1 MHNYIQLG
9 DIEFKGGFYV
19 DKDDKIYISLVHL
32 NNVVTSFEETVSQT
46 FINDVDKL
54 AWARL
59 TAYLYLI
66 SRELQRILNDL
77 EKG

>member
-1 MHNYIQLG
+1 MN
-9 DIEFKGGFYV
+9 
-19 DKDDKIYISLVHL
+19 KDDKVYISLVHL

-46 FINDVDKL
+46 FISDVDKL

>member
-1 MHNYIQLG
+1 M
-9 DIEFKGGFYV
+9 

-32 NNVVTSFEETVSQT
+32 NNVVTSFEEAVSQT

>member
-1 MHNYIQLG
+1 MN
-9 DIEFKGGFYV
+9 
-19 DKDDKIYISLVHL
+19 KDDKIYISLVHL

>member
-1 MHNYIQLG
+1 M
-9 DIEFKGGFYV
+9 